1 MMHDSATRNLV
12 FGRISART
20 GMYSQD
26 GLILGD
32 YEESKRQSGINAA
45 GGESAGVGGW
55 LEAERAQDGWILSDR
70 NDEDYLSSVSTV
82 VPDPVSSLSP
92 SAISL
97 YGHTGVSTP

>member
-1 MMHDSATRNLV
+1 
-12 FGRISART
+12 
-20 GMYSQD
+20 MYSQD

-32 YEESKRQSGINAA
+32 YERSKRESGISAA

-55 LEAERAQDGWILSDR
+55 MEAVRAQDGWILLDR
-70 NDEDYLSSVSTV
+70 NDEGYLSSVSTV

-97 YGHTGVSTP
+97 YGHTGVSPP